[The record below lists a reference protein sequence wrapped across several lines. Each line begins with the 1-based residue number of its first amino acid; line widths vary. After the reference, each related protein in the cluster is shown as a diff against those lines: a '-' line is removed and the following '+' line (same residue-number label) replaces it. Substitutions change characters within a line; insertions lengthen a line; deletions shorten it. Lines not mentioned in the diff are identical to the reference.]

1 MEFKLGLQ
9 VADRFFN
16 NKFSALDNTLR
27 AAMFLE
33 LTTSL
38 QNDEQ
43 RGLPGVC
50 VVCVCDPSWLND
62 TETRRVYGAGL
73 AEERQRL
80 GEAHYNLTVSLLATH
95 GSECAGFCSNLAHM
109 LSTDLKITI
118 HFVIHVLGWTKPPS
132 LWVPQTS
139 IDCTI

>member
-9 VADRFFN
+9 VADIFFN

-43 RGLPGVC
+43 RGLPGGC
-50 VVCVCDPSWLND
+50 VVLCVCDPSWLND
-62 TETRRVYGAGL
+62 TETIRVYGAGL

-80 GEAHYNLTVSLLATH
+80 GEAHYNLTVSLLATM
-95 GSECAGFCSNLAHM
+95 SPSAAGFCSSLAHM

-118 HFVIHVLGWTKPPS
+118 HFVIHVLGWNKPS
-132 LWVPQTS
+132 LWVP
-139 IDCTI
+139 

>member
-9 VADRFFN
+9 VADIFFN
-16 NKFSALDNTLR
+16 NKLSALDNTLR

-50 VVCVCDPSWLND
+50 VVLCCVCVIP
-62 TETRRVYGAGL
+62 AG
-73 AEERQRL
+73 
-80 GEAHYNLTVSLLATH
+80 
-95 GSECAGFCSNLAHM
+95 
-109 LSTDLKITI
+109 
-118 HFVIHVLGWTKPPS
+118 
-132 LWVPQTS
+132 
-139 IDCTI
+139 

>member
-38 QNDEQ
+38 QNYEQ

-50 VVCVCDPSWLND
+50 VVCVCVIP
-62 TETRRVYGAGL
+62 AG
-73 AEERQRL
+73 
-80 GEAHYNLTVSLLATH
+80 
-95 GSECAGFCSNLAHM
+95 
-109 LSTDLKITI
+109 
-118 HFVIHVLGWTKPPS
+118 
-132 LWVPQTS
+132 
-139 IDCTI
+139 